1 MTIKDFATSI
11 AKASGSVIEF
21 ADPSEIEKA
30 GYSKVKRSV
39 LSNDKLR
46 YLGWIPNKNRNAIV
60 ETIKILEKEC

>member
-1 MTIKDFATSI
+1 MKL
-11 AKASGSVIEF
+11 KKQVIQK
-21 ADPSEIEKA
+21 S
-30 GYSKVKRSV
+30 KRSV